1 MKYAIFCY
9 CWRLIFIHICVNF
22 ICLISDSNIEWTSF
36 VQRTT
41 LRSKILFFFYKKTSF
56 FIVMELAE
64 KKRGKK
70 KPRPPTGF
78 MLFARE
84 NYGGC
89 DKDAVERADGPW
101 RKLGETE
108 AGRAEQDE

>member
-1 MKYAIFCY
+1 MDKF
-9 CWRLIFIHICVNF
+9 
-22 ICLISDSNIEWTSF
+22 
-36 VQRTT
+36 
-41 LRSKILFFFYKKTSF
+41 RSKNNFAIKNFVFFFYKKTSF